1 MTDKLKNIQQIQP
14 PKGTR
19 DFLPDA
25 MILRRNVMETIRQ
38 CFALYGFS
46 EIDSPVFEYFEL
58 LSRKCGEEIEKEIYT
73 FHDKA
78 DRKLGLRFE
87 FTSPLGRYYASN
99 NAKLTKP
106 FKRYVIGKVY
116 RYENTQNG
124 RYREFYQADAD
135 IIGVYS
141 MLAELELIDL
151 AVFTL
156 EKLGLNNYE
165 IHLNNRKI
173 LDGIIEASGIPVN
186 RKEAA
191 LRILDKLSK
200 IGEDKVIKEFIDN
213 DLTEENYKSFIDLV
227 NYNNINNN
235 NNNNNNNNV
244 KNADDNDNIDN
255 INKNVNTELESSS
268 ILFLEYLKEKLK
280 NSDKALEGINELVSI
295 FENSSKFNLDKYL
308 RFDPLLVRGL
318 GYYTGPIFEIK
329 SLDVNIGSFAA
340 GGRYDNLIELYGA
353 RPEGACGLS
362 FGVDRIIDII
372 QEKNPDYINNLPSPI
387 KVFIAYLDSNE
398 KLIDYSF
405 NIAKLLRINN
415 ITCEI
420 NLNEKLNISKQL
432 KYANNKKIPY
442 TIVIGADELKENKI
456 KLKDMKKAEE
466 SFISLK
472 DAIKILK

>member
-1 MTDKLKNIQQIQP
+1 MSDNFKNIQQVQP

-19 DFLPDA
+19 DFLPDV
-25 MILRRNVMETIRQ
+25 MVLRRDIMEKIRR
-38 CFALYGFS
+38 CFELYGFS

-73 FHDKA
+73 FNDKA

-99 NAKLTKP
+99 NSKLTKP
-106 FKRYVIGKVY
+106 FKRYIIGKVY

-141 MLAELELIDL
+141 MLAELELMDL

-156 EKLGLNNYE
+156 KKLGLNNYA

-173 LDGIIEASGIPVN
+173 LDGIIEVSGIPADK
-186 RKEAA
+186 KEAA

-200 IGEDKVIKEFIDN
+200 IGESKTVKEFIEN
-213 DLTEENYKSFIDLV
+213 GLTVENYKSFINLV
-227 NYNNINNN
+227 NCNSFAEETEETDRGSHADGNIKNNPDI
-235 NNNNNNNNV
+235 
-244 KNADDNDNIDN
+244 IF
-255 INKNVNTELESSS
+255 LES
-268 ILFLEYLKEKLK
+268 LKEKLK
-280 NSDKALEGINELVSI
+280 NNARSLEGINELIDI
-295 FENSSKFNLDKYL
+295 FKNSKKFDIGKYL

-340 GGRYDNLIELYGA
+340 GGRYDNLLELYGA

-372 QEKNPDYINNLPSPI
+372 NAKNPDYINELPSPTR
-387 KVFIAYLDSNE
+387 VFIAYLEPDE
-398 KLIDYSF
+398 EIIDYAF
-405 NIAKLLRINN
+405 NVSKKLRSNGIA
-415 ITCEI
+415 CEI

-432 KYANNKKIPY
+432 KYANSRNIGY
-442 TIVIGADELKENKI
+442 AIVIGRNELFENKI
-456 KLKDMKKAEE
+456 KLKDMRKAEE
-466 SFISLK
+466 FFISIEE
-472 DAIKILK
+472 AIEILK

>member
-25 MILRRNVMETIRQ
+25 MILRRDVMETIRQ
-38 CFALYGFS
+38 CFTLYGFS

-58 LSRKCGEEIEKEIYT
+58 LSRKCGKEIEKEIYT

-106 FKRYVIGKVY
+106 FKRYVIGKVF

-156 EKLGLNNYE
+156 EKLGFNNYE

-186 RKEAA
+186 KKEAA

-227 NYNNINNN
+227 NYNNHNININNDR
-235 NNNNNNNNV
+235 NNNV
-244 KNADDNDNIDN
+244 NNN
-255 INKNVNTELESSS
+255 INTEFESSN
-268 ILFLEYLKEKLK
+268 ILFLESLKEKLK
-280 NSDKALEGINELVSI
+280 NSGKALEGINELVSI

-372 QEKNPDYINNLPSPI
+372 QAKNPDYINNLSSPI

-405 NIAKLLRINN
+405 NIAKLLRVNN

-466 SFISLK
+466 SFISLE